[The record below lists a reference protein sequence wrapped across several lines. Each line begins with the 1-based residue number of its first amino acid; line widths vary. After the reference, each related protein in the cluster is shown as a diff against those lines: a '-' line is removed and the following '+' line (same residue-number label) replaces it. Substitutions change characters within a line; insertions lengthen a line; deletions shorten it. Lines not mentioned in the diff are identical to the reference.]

1 MTAIYQCCRYIVP
14 EPTDGEPL
22 RWHPSGRP
30 DLLDLVPL
38 AVEEQVWTAL
48 KAGASEVQVEARGV
62 GMWRSAFPE
71 VDAIVGDKMDGF
83 DAAAYVRSHR
93 K

>member
-1 MTAIYQCCRYIVP
+1 MTAIYQGARFVVP
-14 EPTDGEPL
+14 EPIDGEPL
-22 RWHPSGRP
+22 RWHPVGQP

-38 AVEEQVWTAL
+38 AAEEQVWTAL
-48 KAGASEVQVEARGV
+48 KAGASEVQVEARGA